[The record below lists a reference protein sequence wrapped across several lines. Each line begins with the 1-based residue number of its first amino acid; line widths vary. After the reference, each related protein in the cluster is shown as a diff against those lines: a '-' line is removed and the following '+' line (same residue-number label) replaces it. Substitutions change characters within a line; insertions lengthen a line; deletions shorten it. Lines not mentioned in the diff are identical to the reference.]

1 MGSFTHAG
9 VSRLNGKMKVR
20 YANDAMRVK
29 ILIKNGHTDID
40 MVELKYPGTKEDA
53 VGFLLAIDFANGN
66 IEVRDVI
73 EKEAIKR
80 GVTVLPLIKEAE
92 YA

>member
-40 MVELKYPGTKEDA
+40 LVELKYPGTKEDA
-53 VGFLLAIDFANGN
+53 LQFLMLIDFANGN
-66 IEVRDVI
+66 LEVRNAI
-73 EKEAIKR
+73 EAEAIKR
-80 GVTVLPLIKEAE
+80 GVTMPAITNEVE